1 MSYGYDPAVW
11 KEQAREHWAEFQP
24 TRFREL
30 NETGKLEDALDY
42 AVEQT
47 WREMKSLMDSGVP
60 AHEAWV
66 MVRENY
72 LILPEEPGLSDD
84 EYETT
89 PFNDIMNEVH
99 QILNEDYQRQREEWQ
114 KEFKQKAA
122 QTEEAIQMIPGT
134 NQVSSPIDW
143 LNLARWILML
153 PVAVTAAYLA
163 SQLAL
168 ILTSIGMASDG
179 YSTASFWVQ
188 FYRVTTEN
196 IALGAVLI
204 LAGSAIAPT
213 HKHMVAISLAVASL
227 LLTGFLVYP
236 TLALR
241 DYWALWGTFCL
252 LAALLFSTVSVY
264 RRHH

>member
-1 MSYGYDPAVW
+1 MSYGYEPAVW

-30 NETGKLEDALDY
+30 NDADKLENALDY

-47 WREMKSLMDSGVP
+47 WREMKSLMESGVP

-72 LILPEEPGLSDD
+72 LFLPEEPGLSDD
-84 EYETT
+84 EYENTS
-89 PFNDIMNEVH
+89 FNDIMNE
-99 QILNEDYQRQREEWQ
+99 LNELKAEAYQLHSEYQDNEPEQNPLQSAQATRAIPDNQETQAGIEWL
-114 KEFKQKAA
+114 K
-122 QTEEAIQMIPGT
+122 I
-134 NQVSSPIDW
+134 
-143 LNLARWILML
+143 ARWILML

-196 IALGAVLI
+196 VALGAVFI
-204 LAGSAIAPT
+204 FVGSAIAPT

-236 TLALR
+236 MIVLR

-252 LAALLFSTVSVY
+252 VAALLFSTVSVY

>member
-1 MSYGYDPAVW
+1 MSYGYEPAVW

-30 NETGKLEDALDY
+30 NEAGKLEDALDY
-42 AVEQT
+42 AVAQT
-47 WREMKSLMDSGVP
+47 WREMKSLMDSGCY
-60 AHEAWV
+60 AHEAWE

-72 LILPEEPGLSDD
+72 LFVPEEPGLSDD
-84 EYETT
+84 EYENTS
-89 PFNDIMNEVH
+89 FNDIMNKIN
-99 QILNEDYQRQREEWQ
+99 QLMAEDYQRLSEDQHDEPEQ
-114 KEFKQKAA
+114 SHI
-122 QTEEAIQMIPGT
+122 QTEQATLTSSSNNQPHSRFEWLKIVRWAI
-134 NQVSSPIDW
+134 
-143 LNLARWILML
+143 LL
-153 PVAVTAAYLA
+153 PVAATGAYLA

-179 YSTASFWVQ
+179 YSATSFWTQ

-196 IALGAVLI
+196 IALGAVFI
-204 LAGSAIAPT
+204 FVGSAIAPSN
-213 HKHMVAISLAVASL
+213 KHMAAVFLTAAAL

-236 TLALR
+236 MIALR

-252 LAALLFSTVSVY
+252 VAALLASSISVY